1 MSFFIIIKLNE
12 MQYVKLVDY
21 IPYTCLAKPIYCKNW
36 VIILLLFF
44 LAIFL
49 QILRKIRL
57 VILQFILQCCHSV
70 MSNK

>member
-21 IPYTCLAKPIYCKNW
+21 IPYTCHSKTN
-36 VIILLLFF
+36 LLQKLGDHIVAFF

-49 QILRKIRL
+49 QILRK
-57 VILQFILQCCHSV
+57 
-70 MSNK
+70 N